1 MSMTFQHTKVKL
13 LGFFLLSFYTEMLLI
28 WEKFPHVYKTK
39 NNSEKSGKCGKGIT
53 AIFSVAASGS
63 AENCSYLLVEAPS
76 SSQSFN
82 AVYQYFIK
90 VPQIMKYFYNMILL
104 VNTR

>member
-1 MSMTFQHTKVKL
+1 MYTKQ
-13 LGFFLLSFYTEMLLI
+13 
-28 WEKFPHVYKTK
+28 KTILK
-39 NNSEKSGKCGKGIT
+39 RVGNVEREIT
-53 AIFSVAASGS
+53 AIFSVAAFGS

-104 VNTR
+104 VNSR